1 MGMGAPQTKGTDTP
15 GTVRG
20 GSGLEGGI
28 TTSPLCL
35 LHLSLCLLSCATP
48 VRWETERA
56 NTLGC
61 GLRFKHLD
69 LCFSS
74 PQPCGKSNVTFG
86 GKILFSLSIKLEVFT
101 YFSKDFF
108 LFQRLRTYAN
118 PGAVHGSSND
128 SKMLIMV
135 FQRPDNLF
143 WLNRVVTMDR
153 LEFLLRHLETSTVK

>member
-1 MGMGAPQTKGTDTP
+1 MGKGDPQTKDKDTLA
-15 GTVRG
+15 TVRG
-20 GSGLEGGI
+20 GSGLEGGVA
-28 TTSPLCL
+28 TSPLCL
-35 LHLSLCLLSCATP
+35 LNLSLCLLSCATP
-48 VRWETERA
+48 VHWETERA

-86 GKILFSLSIKLEVFT
+86 GELLFSLSIKLVVFT
-101 YFSKDFF
+101 YFCKDFS
-108 LFQRLRTYAN
+108 LFQRLRTYAT